1 MSEKKL
7 AEYYVK
13 RLQELGAVRAK
24 WIDPATVVT
33 AAWVGHKCR
42 FGCPTYGKN
51 RCCPPNTPTYR
62 ETREL
67 LGEYTR
73 ALLVEGRTLAETSN
87 IVVAAARELF
97 LDGYYKVIALGS
109 GPCTLCETCAP
120 EGCRFPGKAIPS
132 MEACGVDV
140 FATVRAN
147 GYDIDVV
154 KGRGDE
160 MTAFGLLLV
169 E

>member
-51 RCCPPNTPTYR
+51 RCCPPNTPTVPSPWPHH
-62 ETREL
+62 
-67 LGEYTR
+67 
-73 ALLVEGRTLAETSN
+73 AS
-87 IVVAAARELF
+87 F
-97 LDGYYKVIALGS
+97 M
-109 GPCTLCETCAP
+109 CTWKMRSLN
-120 EGCRFPGKAIPS
+120 
-132 MEACGVDV
+132 
-140 FATVRAN
+140 VRMN
-147 GYDIDVV
+147 F
-154 KGRGDE
+154 
-160 MTAFGLLLV
+160 T
-169 E
+169 